1 MYYISG
7 YVLNALHID
16 KTEVSDGMEW
26 YDMNGDDLY
35 ECMVSN
41 LLQSI
46 MIDQTSNQYF
56 ETEDLE
62 NLREISEKI
71 AATHL
76 TFF

>member
-1 MYYISG
+1 
-7 YVLNALHID
+7 
-16 KTEVSDGMEW
+16 
-26 YDMNGDDLY
+26 MNGDDLY

-62 NLREISEKI
+62 NIREISEKI